1 MLENET
7 VKAVKVNGV
16 VASTEDILNKSYPIA
31 RPCNVVTNGELTDE
45 IAKEHYAY
53 IMSKEGQDVVG
64 ANGLMP
70 VATDEPPAY
79 EAANLEGKLTVGGST
94 SVTPMMEKLKEAYEV
109 LNPKVVINI
118 QSTGSTA
125 GVTGAM
131 DGTYQIGMASRELK
145 DSETEAGALG
155 SAIAMDGIAVIV
167 HPDNPIE
174 DMTVEQVRQVFTGE
188 ITTWNGLSK

>member
-1 MLENET
+1 M
-7 VKAVKVNGV
+7 
-16 VASTEDILNKSYPIA
+16 
-31 RPCNVVTNGELTDE
+31 
-45 IAKEHYAY
+45 
-53 IMSKEGQDVVG
+53 VG
-64 ANGLMP
+64 ANGLVP
-70 VATDEPPAY
+70 VATDETPAY

-94 SVTPMMEKLKEAYEV
+94 SVTPVMEKLKEAYEV
-109 LNPKVVINI
+109 LNPKVVIDI

-155 SAIAMDGIAVIV
+155 TAIAMDGIAVIV
-167 HPDNPIE
+167 HPDNPIQ
-174 DMTVEQVRQVFTGE
+174 DMAVEQVRQVFTGE